1 MQQCSAKSHH
11 SLLEMKEELIHAQHK
26 LQKQK
31 IYVNQLE
38 EEIAFHEIE
47 LIQKEI
53 GRVNQQEV
61 SRQLL
66 SHEQW
71 LSFFFQQR
79 EILNQIIRDH
89 PTCRLS
95 AQEVLDQILT
105 LITQLSADVYEQ
117 ES

>member
-1 MQQCSAKSHH
+1 
-11 SLLEMKEELIHAQHK
+11 MKEELIHAQHK